1 MKYRTVDLGAFSVI
15 GVKEF
20 TSFENGENFVKVP
33 QMWSCLPVET
43 MTKLQAL
50 SDLEP
55 SGVLG
60 VCADMRDNGFDYWIA
75 AASTKECP
83 AEFEKL
89 DIPAAQWA
97 VFEIV
102 GAMPKA
108 IHDGVEY
115 IFNEWLPSSGYR
127 HAEAPEME
135 WYSAGDMS
143 SSDYR
148 SEIWVPVMEAKK
160 G

>member
-1 MKYRTVDLGAFSVI
+1 
-15 GVKEF
+15 
-20 TSFENGENFVKVP
+20 
-33 QMWSCLPVET
+33 

-60 VCADMRDNGFDYWIA
+60 VCAGMRSDGFDYWIA

-83 AEFEKL
+83 DEFEKL
-89 DIPAAQWA
+89 DIPAAQWM

-108 IHDGVEY
+108 IHDGYEY
-115 IFNEWLPSSGYR
+115 IFNDWLPSSGYR
-127 HAEAPEME
+127 YAEAPGME

-143 SSDYR
+143 SSGYR
-148 SEIWVPVMEAKK
+148 SEIWVPVIEEKK
-160 G
+160 